1 VNGTGFS
8 LAATVTVDGNI
19 CTNPQ
24 VTNFSSITCTVPA
37 TAALN
42 NIQVTVTVIDGSNTA
57 NASSQFTYNVTNTP
71 NIVSSGPSVFTVAGG
86 QLNISGTLFGNGSV
100 SVSIG
105 STQAS
110 VVLSSP
116 TNMIAI
122 LPILAPGIYPVM
134 VFTANGYARPP
145 IQIEYRL
152 YVQQVSPQVG
162 SLYGGTNVY
171 VQGQG
176 FDNTTSVNFVGNNVS
191 VPCTVISFQATE
203 IYCQTTAAAPQITIT
218 SNGVDP
224 VNGVGFAWSPQYAT
238 VQVGAVVQWQ
248 WGSSALLSSIT
259 YKVQQV
265 DNGYSTTPSIQGFDS
280 GATSASGKEKS
291 ERDENHHCFFYKGTF
306 SYQFQTPGTYYYW
319 STPVDQSGQISL
331 RGVINVVAAQ
341 PQTLTV
347 QVTSQSVTGE

>member
-1 VNGTGFS
+1 MLFALYLGGGYTLTIDGTGFS
-8 LAATVTVDGNI
+8 PATTVTVDGNI

-24 VTNFSSITCTVPA
+24 VANFSLITCTVPA

-42 NIQVTVTVIDGSNTA
+42 NNQVIVSVIDGSNMA
-57 NASSQFTYNVTNTP
+57 NALSQFTYNVTNTP
-71 NIVSSGPSVFTVAGG
+71 NIVSSSPSIFTVAGG
-86 QLNISGTLFGNGSV
+86 QLNISGTLFGTGSI

-105 STQAS
+105 STQAA

-116 TNMIAI
+116 TNIIAI

-134 VFTANGYARPP
+134 VLTANGYARPQ

-162 SLYGGTNVY
+162 SLYGGTDVY

-191 VPCTVISFQATE
+191 VPCTVISFQATQ
-203 IYCQTTAAAPQITIT
+203 IHCQTTAAAPQVTIT

-224 VNGVGFAWSPQYAT
+224 VNGAGFAWSQQYAT

-265 DNGYSTTPSIQGFDS
+265 DSGSSTTPTTNGFDS
-280 GATSASGKEKS
+280 GNATASGKKRS
-291 ERDENHHCFFYKGTF
+291 ERDEDHH
-306 SYQFQTPGTYYYW
+306 
-319 STPVDQSGQISL
+319 
-331 RGVINVVAAQ
+331 
-341 PQTLTV
+341 
-347 QVTSQSVTGE
+347 